1 MRIRF
6 SVILSAGILAIVMV
20 EAQGIG
26 TRHIP
31 FGKAFPIIEQL
42 RPGDRVVTLDSPKI
56 GDGLEKQPGSVD
68 EALNEL
74 MIMPEVVVFRVQRSE
89 SYLVENGTWVRTR
102 VSAQVENAVRHSAS
116 IPWGDAPNQL
126 ILDAEDGEIQLKGVT
141 VKAGRYPILVPG
153 SRYLGLLAYDGN
165 NKSWYLGIG
174 YAIDRNNKLQ
184 RLNNWD
190 GTAHSFESPL
200 EGLPL
205 ETVIDRLKR

>member
-31 FGKAFPIIEQL
+31 FGKARPIIEQL

-56 GDGLEKQPGSVD
+56 SDGLEKQLVSVD

-74 MIMPEVVVFRVQRSE
+74 LIMPEVVVFRVERSE

-102 VSAQVENAVRHSAS
+102 VSAHVENAVRHSAP
-116 IPWGDAPNQL
+116 IPWGDEPNRL
-126 ILDAEDGEIQLKGVT
+126 MLEA
-141 VKAGRYPILVPG
+141 
-153 SRYLGLLAYDGN
+153 S
-165 NKSWYLGIG
+165 
-174 YAIDRNNKLQ
+174 AIDTLEHPEPALRRIPRATGGSPFSARRCRVLISATARQ
-184 RLNNWD
+184 RHCPCRRSK
-190 GTAHSFESPL
+190 AE
-200 EGLPL
+200 
-205 ETVIDRLKR
+205 